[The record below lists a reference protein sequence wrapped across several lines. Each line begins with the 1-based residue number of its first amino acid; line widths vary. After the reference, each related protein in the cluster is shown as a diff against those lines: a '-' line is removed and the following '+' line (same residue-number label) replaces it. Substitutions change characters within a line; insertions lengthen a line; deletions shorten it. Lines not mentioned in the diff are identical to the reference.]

1 MSSRMAMSS
10 KSSKM
15 SHAVV
20 AWGEKGEEL
29 QNELIEAIA
38 SSKIIIKGETKVG
51 ADVCMQFKKELW
63 SGNILSFH
71 GW

>member
-1 MSSRMAMSS
+1 M
-10 KSSKM
+10 
-15 SHAVV
+15 
-20 AWGEKGEEL
+20 GGKGEEL